1 MDVIDQGMY
10 CTLHIGGVV
19 LSVCVLECVYH
30 YIYVCA
36 SLCVSLCHLILAHQH
51 EAFCNEHSP
60 LTVPSKGDPMLTQV
74 LRRRK

>member
-19 LSVCVLECVYH
+19 LSLCVLECVYH
-30 YIYVCA
+30 YIYVCGC
-36 SLCVSLCHLILAHQH
+36 LCVSQCHLILAHQH

-60 LTVPSKGDPMLTQV
+60 LTVLSKGDPMLTQV